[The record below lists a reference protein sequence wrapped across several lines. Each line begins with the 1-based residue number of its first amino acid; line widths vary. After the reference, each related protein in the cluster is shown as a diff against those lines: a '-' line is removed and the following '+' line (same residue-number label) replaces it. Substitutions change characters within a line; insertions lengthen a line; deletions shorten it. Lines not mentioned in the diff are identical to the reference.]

1 MKDSAPLPQILD
13 FLDKN
18 ERTKYNTLRP
28 TVLSR
33 WEVYDGETSRNVT
46 IDSVSGRK
54 AGGSGWGKVRDQKKG
69 NPPVDLVIVK
79 SSIGYFV
86 EFLLR
91 SGTNSQTFLLL
102 ICRR

>member
-1 MKDSAPLPQILD
+1 MKDSAPLPQTLD

-54 AGGSGWGKVRDQKKG
+54 AGGSGWGKVKEQKKG

-86 EFLLR
+86 EFLFKVWHEF
-91 SGTNSQTFLLL
+91 TNVLVIDL
-102 ICRR
+102 